1 MRHRSWRYLHSWQAR
16 YMQGDWALLSHTVN
30 AVYEVQIAQHL
41 NLSDSARSAAKWIKL
56 AESVIASGTGM
67 LVLKRLACLQS
78 VLARGLHALLP
89 PIEVIKGSYCNAN
102 PENSRE
108 WEVRCIHTH

>member
-1 MRHRSWRYLHSWQAR
+1 
-16 YMQGDWALLSHTVN
+16 
-30 AVYEVQIAQHL
+30 
-41 NLSDSARSAAKWIKL
+41 
-56 AESVIASGTGM
+56 M
-67 LVLKRLACLQS
+67 LKPLVCLQS

-108 WEVRCIHTH
+108 WEVCYNHAY

>member
-1 MRHRSWRYLHSWQAR
+1 M
-16 YMQGDWALLSHTVN
+16 
-30 AVYEVQIAQHL
+30 
-41 NLSDSARSAAKWIKL
+41 
-56 AESVIASGTGM
+56 
-67 LVLKRLACLQS
+67 RLADDWMQFAASPYALETLSCVQS

-108 WEVRCIHTH
+108 WEVSYSDLHWLAISLSVA